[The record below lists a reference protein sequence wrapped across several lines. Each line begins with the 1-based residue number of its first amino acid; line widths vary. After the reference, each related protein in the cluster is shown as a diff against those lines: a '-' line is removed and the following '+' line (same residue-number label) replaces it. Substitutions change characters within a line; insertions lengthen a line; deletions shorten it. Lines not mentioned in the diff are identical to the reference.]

1 MVCYEGVDV
10 WNAVLQDAD
19 TAHTT
24 YTSEGMQKEGISLQT
39 Y

>member
-10 WNAVLQDAD
+10 WSAVLHDAD
-19 TAHTT
+19 IAHVTH
-24 YTSEGMQKEGISLQT
+24 TSQGMQKEGISLQT